1 METRNG
7 VVYDLRFSEYE
18 HTFWPLTFRFSS
30 TSHLK
35 KFAERVPVKVDWLND
50 SFKRRFHLDV
60 DVTLLAALQCYMQ
73 VETRGFMVKDIVSG
87 RWYDCPEMFRLDGLK
102 LSVQGSTPQPGDTT
116 TRCVELLG

>member
-18 HTFWPLTFRFSS
+18 HTFWPLKFRFSS
-30 TSHLK
+30 APHLK

-50 SFKRRFHLDV
+50 SMKRRFHLDV
-60 DVTLLAALQCYMQ
+60 DFTLLAALQCYMQ
-73 VETRGFMVKDIVSG
+73 VETRGFMVRDMVSG
-87 RWYDCPEMFRLDGLK
+87 RWYDCPGTLRLDGLK
-102 LSVQGSTPQPGDTT
+102 VSEQGSTPQPGDTT

>member
-30 TSHLK
+30 MSHLK
-35 KFAERVPVKVDWLND
+35 KFAERVQVKVDWLND

-73 VETRGFMVKDIVSG
+73 IETRGFMVRDIVSG
-87 RWYDCPEMFRLDGLK
+87 RWYDCPEMLRLDGLK
-102 LSVQGSTPQPGDTT
+102 ASVQGSTPQPGVTT
-116 TRCVELLG
+116 TPCVELLG